1 MVTRERWWQRDN
13 AAALTLGTAAVV
25 AVLWATCGSSS
36 YQRIMRSALSSPLL
50 NNSHLATVHDVVVN
64 LLLTIFFVGVG
75 LELSREWRAGRR
87 SAAALGGAV
96 GGMALPALLCVVVG
110 SVLSLPDVR
119 HAWGVPMATDVAFT
133 LAVFAFAGR
142 GLPRELRVFLLTL
155 AVADDVGSVTLLTFT
170 GVSHV
175 RVGGVAA
182 VGLLL
187 LVATLRPRVLERPAI
202 WLVWGMAV
210 WMALIWA
217 GVEPPL
223 AGVVIGLAARG
234 SDIELLRRER
244 VVTIWSTVFVLPLF
258 ALVSVGITLDASM
271 VRGSAG
277 TTFLAL
283 GLIRLVGKA
292 AGVTLGARLVTR
304 GDSSLSVSQLLALG
318 TLCAIGFTV
327 PMLYV
332 AADFPWGSPGYRAA
346 TGALLAASIVA
357 ALGGSMALR
366 WLSRGRGPRGS

>member
-13 AAALTLGTAAVV
+13 TAALTLGTTAVV
-25 AVLWATCGSSS
+25 AVLWATCGPSS
-36 YQRIMRSALSSPLL
+36 YQRITRSALSSPLL

-87 SAAALGGAV
+87 STAALGGAV

-110 SVLSLPDVR
+110 SVMSLPDVR

-133 LAVFAFAGR
+133 LAVFALAGR
-142 GLPRELRVFLLTL
+142 GLPLELRVFLLTL
-155 AVADDVGSVTLLTFT
+155 AVADDVGSVALLMLT

-175 RVGGVAA
+175 RVGGVTA
-182 VGLLL
+182 VGVLLL
-187 LVATLRPRVLERPAI
+187 SATFRPGVLERRAI
-202 WLVWGMAV
+202 WLVWGVAV
-210 WMALIWA
+210 WVSLVWA

-234 SDIELLRRER
+234 SDDQLLRRER
-244 VVTIWSTVFVLPLF
+244 VVAEWSAIVVLPLF

-277 TTFLAL
+277 TTFLVL

-292 AGVTLGARLVTR
+292 VGVMLGAWLVAR
-304 GDSSLSVSQLLALG
+304 GDSTLGVSTLLVLG

-332 AADFPWGSPGYRAA
+332 AADFAWGSPGYRAA
-346 TGALLAASIVA
+346 TGALLAASVVA
-357 ALGGSMALR
+357 ALGGSVALR
-366 WLSRGRGPRGS
+366 RLSRGRGPRGS